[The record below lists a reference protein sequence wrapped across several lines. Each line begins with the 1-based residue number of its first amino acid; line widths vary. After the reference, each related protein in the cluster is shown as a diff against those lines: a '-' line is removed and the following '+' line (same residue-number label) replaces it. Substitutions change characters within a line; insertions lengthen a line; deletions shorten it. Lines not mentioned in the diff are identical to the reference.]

1 MRKKTLTLLSNG
13 TLYRK
18 ENTLFFENAKGKKI
32 LPIEG
37 IYDIFVY
44 GNVTISSQALNYISQ
59 KGIVIHFFN
68 HYGYYEGSFYPREK
82 LFSGELI
89 IRQVEHY
96 LDFEKRL
103 FISKKLVEGS
113 IKNLEKNLK
122 KFGIKV
128 DFNNFSEELLK
139 ATKIENI
146 MQIEAKYRKAYYSSW
161 DTTLPSDF
169 KIVTRYKR
177 PPKNKINALISF
189 LNSRLYA
196 TIISEIYN
204 TQLNPSISY
213 LHSPQTKRFS
223 LALDLSEVFKP
234 VFVDRLVNR
243 LIKQNIIKKE
253 HFRKDLNNIILN
265 EEGKK
270 LVISH
275 FNENME
281 STIFHKNLK
290 KSVSKKRLIR
300 LECYKLIKHL
310 VGIEIYSPFV
320 AWF

>member
-44 GNVTISSQALNYISQ
+44 GNVTISSQALHYISQ

-146 MQIEAKYRKAYYSSW
+146 M
-161 DTTLPSDF
+161 
-169 KIVTRYKR
+169 
-177 PPKNKINALISF
+177 
-189 LNSRLYA
+189 
-196 TIISEIYN
+196 
-204 TQLNPSISY
+204 
-213 LHSPQTKRFS
+213 
-223 LALDLSEVFKP
+223 
-234 VFVDRLVNR
+234 
-243 LIKQNIIKKE
+243 
-253 HFRKDLNNIILN
+253 
-265 EEGKK
+265 
-270 LVISH
+270 
-275 FNENME
+275 
-281 STIFHKNLK
+281 
-290 KSVSKKRLIR
+290 
-300 LECYKLIKHL
+300 
-310 VGIEIYSPFV
+310 
-320 AWF
+320 